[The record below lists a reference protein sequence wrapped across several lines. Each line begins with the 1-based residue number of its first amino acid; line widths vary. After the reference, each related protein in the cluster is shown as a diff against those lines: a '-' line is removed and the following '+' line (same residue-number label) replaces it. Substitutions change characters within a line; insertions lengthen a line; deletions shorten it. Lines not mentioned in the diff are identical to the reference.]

1 MFYVTFCLLLLSL
14 FFLSH
19 ALTHAL
25 TISLTLF
32 SLSNTPSLSLTHSS
46 SLTCS
51 NRWEM
56 ACMTRSKCRES
67 NCKLLGSSNNLP
79 WLLACEPAVLRAWA

>member
-1 MFYVTFCLLLLSL
+1 MFYVTFCLLLSL

-32 SLSNTPSLSLTHSS
+32 SLSHTQSLSLTHSS